1 MVKKT
6 WNYKPKVVFY
16 VVGTLFLATLLSGL
30 VLLAVRIGV
39 SPPKTAVSTE
49 NQPSTQNRGQ
59 EPTEE
64 YKRLIRVEAERVS
77 TISARVKDAN
87 NWLNIELPK
96 INVVIDLPE

>member
-16 VVGTLFLATLLSGL
+16 VVGTLF
-30 VLLAVRIGV
+30 LAVRIGV